1 MATFYVLNNKKY
13 RTSVRL
19 RDGRL
24 EAIRFEP
31 EVYFGG
37 IGQSTYTTSD
47 PEVIEALKEHYAYGI
62 TFWEKEQPITEAET
76 EAPATNDMLTDLEA
90 LLPDPD
96 NAIREE
102 TVTSVASARAWL
114 QANLDYVIPAGMKK
128 DDIKIEAA
136 KRNVLFI
143 QW

>member
-47 PEVIEALKEHYAYGI
+47 PEVIEALKNI
-62 TFWEKEQPITEAET
+62 MPTELLSGKGTDRRGRHFGT
-76 EAPATNDMLTDLEA
+76 ERHTRRFGSAT
-90 LLPDPD
+90 
-96 NAIREE
+96 
-102 TVTSVASARAWL
+102 AR
-114 QANLDYVIPAGMKK
+114 P
-128 DDIKIEAA
+128 
-136 KRNVLFI
+136 
-143 QW
+143 

>member
-37 IGQSTYTTSD
+37 IGQR
-47 PEVIEALKEHYAYGI
+47 
-62 TFWEKEQPITEAET
+62 PIPPPIRRLSKLSKTLCLRNYFLGKGTDRRGRHFGTERHT
-76 EAPATNDMLTDLEA
+76 RRFGSATA
-90 LLPDPD
+90 RPD